1 MKLTNRYNLPV
12 AMVHAIEAMQYDPRE
27 RDPKRIG
34 ITQLISN
41 PLPRMLML
49 KYYDQI
55 EEDISDHIWRI
66 AGSGMHEVL
75 SRADKNKK
83 SAQNFIEEKLEQ
95 KVGDWTV
102 VGKLDHYDSSEL
114 TVSDYKI
121 TSIWSVRFGEHTEW
135 EEQLNPYAWLLR
147 RCGFEVNK
155 LQICALLKD
164 WRKGERAKDPG
175 GYPPIPFQVIPVK
188 LWPLHKQ
195 EAFIQ
200 QRLEVY
206 ENALKVAVEDLEVC
220 SPKERWA
227 KKDVFAVVKNALKKS
242 SRNLDT
248 LEEAQAWA
256 AENIK
261 GKDTFRID
269 KRPGEDLKCM
279 EYCPVKNF
287 CKHGKTLR
295 DSDE

>member
-1 MKLTNRYNLPV
+1 MKLTNKYDLPV
-12 AMVHAIEAMQYDPRE
+12 AMVHAIESLQYDPRD

-34 ITQLISN
+34 ITTLISN
-41 PLPRMLML
+41 PLPRMLTL

-55 EEDISDHIWRI
+55 QEDISDHIWRI

-135 EEQLNPYAWLLR
+135 EQQLNPYAWLLR

-164 WRKGERAKDPG
+164 WRKGERAKDPRS
-175 GYPPIPFQVIPVK
+175 YPPIPFQVIPVK

-200 QRLEVY
+200 ERLDVY
-206 ENALKVAVEDLEVC
+206 ANALKVAVEDLEVC

-227 KKDVFAVVKNALKKS
+227 KEDVYAVVKNANKTS
-242 SRNLDT
+242 SRNLAT

-256 AENIK
+256 ADNIK

-269 KRPGEDLKCM
+269 KRPGEDLRCQ
-279 EYCPVKNF
+279 EYCSVNKF
-287 CKHGKTLR
+287 CKYYQETYMK
-295 DSDE
+295 